1 MKKEKVPFGQR
12 KSNSNFGRVPSK
24 GSFGKK
30 PSKSLR
36 SKSIIK
42 SVIKEKASKP
52 TFGTVR
58 VAIKKKSKNNIV
70 SKDDREYLD
79 WLHEEEQGY
88 SYPCFVCGKNSSSDT
103 TEWHHIKEGS
113 GDKKDHKRQ
122 IPLCGNEH
130 HRLGT
135 VLSAH
140 GTPRKFRETYPME
153 MQYKYADKIYSD
165 FLQYIKN
172 SIYLEVS

>member
-30 PSKSLR
+30 PSKPLR

-42 SVIKEKASKP
+42 AVIKEKASKP
-52 TFGTVR
+52 IFGTVR
-58 VAIKKKSKNNIV
+58 VALRKKSKNNIV
-70 SKDDREYLD
+70 SKDDRGYLD

-88 SYPCFVCGKNSSSDT
+88 SYPCFVCGNNSSSDT
-103 TEWHHIKEGS
+103 IEWHHIKEGS

-165 FLQYIKN
+165 FLQYKKN
-172 SIYLEVS
+172 SLYLEVS